1 MYLKALMLMVPELLS
16 QASNHAQRH
25 KSKWESDV
33 VRTDIFK
40 LHSLIVDDYRSYIQI
55 FININDPEI
64 REVVENDLS
73 QGKLWPEPLIQF
85 NPAFETYGEVPEL
98 IN

>member
-25 KSKWESDV
+25 KSKWESDI

-40 LHSLIVDDYRSYIQI
+40 LHSLIVDDQRADD
-55 FININDPEI
+55 FRVINQSVPW
-64 REVVENDLS
+64 RHLQSTDLVS
-73 QGKLWPEPLIQF
+73 EAWMPGYPS
-85 NPAFETYGEVPEL
+85 
-98 IN
+98 